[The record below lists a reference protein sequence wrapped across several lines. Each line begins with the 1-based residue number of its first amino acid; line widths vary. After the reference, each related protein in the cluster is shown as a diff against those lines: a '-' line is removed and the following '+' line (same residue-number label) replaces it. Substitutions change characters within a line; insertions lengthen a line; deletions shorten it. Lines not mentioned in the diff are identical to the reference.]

1 MVWLF
6 ENTEETVLASELAEP
21 TPFRRSPDSQRWISS
36 SPGGVVVVLSS
47 VMMASKFSFCI
58 ED

>member
-1 MVWLF
+1 LF

-36 SPGGVVVVLSS
+36 SPEGVVVVFSS